1 MEQCKIENLYDLT
14 QTIAADF
21 LRQFTASPREMDKFV
36 IGTMSNADTPLTPQ
50 MKGDAAAERYLRNI
64 TLDDAQRA
72 RDEILHAS
80 VEDIR
85 ALADVIDACM
95 KEDALCV
102 FGGDEKI
109 RSDKDLFG
117 SVKPAL

>member
-1 MEQCKIENLYDLT
+1 
-14 QTIAADF
+14 
-21 LRQFTASPREMDKFV
+21 
-36 IGTMSNADTPLTPQ
+36 